1 MPKIKY
7 KKLGKTN
14 RKVSICGFGGYRIDS
29 RIKNHE
35 EALKYALESGI
46 NLVDTSTNYADGES
60 EILIGKVLKK
70 LGKSKREKITVV
82 SKVGYI
88 QGSNLEEAKKKDYA
102 EVVNCSPDLRHCIHP
117 DFIKDQLDKSLK
129 RLEQK
134 YIDVYLL
141 HNPEYFLNYTFGMEL
156 DELRKEYYRRIK
168 KAFEYLESEVKKG
181 RIKYYGVS
189 SNTFVESSDKQNFT
203 SLEKLLEVAKE
214 VSTKNKFA
222 VVQAPLNILE
232 KGAFNNKNQ
241 SDRTSFLEKAY
252 KSNLGVLANRPLNA
266 IKNNRLK
273 RLADFEIKED
283 RSEEEVKKL
292 IEQLKNLEKEIREN
306 FLGRVKKDEKK
317 VVNQYMS
324 IGKILDTNL
333 GNIQGASHFGEIR
346 KMYLVPRVNYAITQ
360 IYDANEGDHTV
371 RTKLN
376 KYATQVNITLN
387 SIESI
392 FAKKANEEN
401 KEFHEK
407 LDQFIPAKNQSLP
420 LSQKAVMMN
429 NSLKEVTSTLVGM
442 RSIQYVDDALNSMKP
457 EYFKKAVEFWKTN
470 N

>member
-1 MPKIKY
+1 
-7 KKLGKTN
+7 
-14 RKVSICGFGGYRIDS
+14 
-29 RIKNHE
+29 
-35 EALKYALESGI
+35 
-46 NLVDTSTNYADGES
+46 
-60 EILIGKVLKK
+60 
-70 LGKSKREKITVV
+70 
-82 SKVGYI
+82 
-88 QGSNLEEAKKKDYA
+88 
-102 EVVNCSPDLRHCIHP
+102 
-117 DFIKDQLDKSLK
+117 
-129 RLEQK
+129 
-134 YIDVYLL
+134 
-141 HNPEYFLNYTFGMEL
+141 
-156 DELRKEYYRRIK
+156 
-168 KAFEYLESEVKKG
+168 
-181 RIKYYGVS
+181 
-189 SNTFVESSDKQNFT
+189 
-203 SLEKLLEVAKE
+203 
-214 VSTKNKFA
+214 

-306 FLGRVKKDEKK
+306 FLGKVKKDEKK

>member
-14 RKVSICGFGGYRIDS
+14 RKVSICGFGGYRIDA

-35 EALKYALESGI
+35 EALKYALENGI

-60 EILIGKVLKK
+60 EVLIGKVLKD
-70 LGKSKREKITVV
+70 LGKTKREKITLV

-88 QGSNLEEAKKKDYA
+88 QGENLEEVKKKEYP
-102 EVVNCSPDLRHCIHP
+102 EVVNCAPDLQHCIHP
-117 DFIKDQLDKSLK
+117 NFIKDQLDKTLK
-129 RLEQK
+129 RLGQK
-134 YIDVYLL
+134 YVDVYLL
-141 HNPEYFLNYTFGMEL
+141 HNPEYYLNYTFGMEL
-156 DELRKEYYRRIK
+156 DELREEYYRRIK
-168 KAFEYLESEVKKG
+168 QAFEYLEKEVKKG

-189 SNTFVESSDKQNFT
+189 SNTFVESPDKQNFT
-203 SLEKLLEVAKE
+203 SLEKVLEAADS
-214 VSTKNKFA
+214 VSSKNKFA

-232 KGAFNNKNQ
+232 KGGFNNKNQ
-241 SDRTSFLEKAY
+241 SDGTSFLEKAN
-252 KSNLGVLANRPLNA
+252 KNNLGVLVNRPLNA

-283 RSEEEVKKL
+283 RGEQEVKKL
-292 IEQLKNLEKEIREN
+292 IEQLRNLEKEIREN
-306 FLGRVKKDEKK
+306 FLGKVKQDERRI
-317 VVNQYMS
+317 VNQYMS
-324 IGKILDTNL
+324 LGKILDTNL
-333 GNIQGASHFGEIR
+333 DNIQGASHFSEIR

-360 IYDANEGDHTV
+360 IFEANEGDYTV

-401 KEFHEK
+401 KEYHDE
-407 LDQFIPAKNQSLP
+407 LDNYIPAKNKNMP
-420 LSQKAVMMN
+420 LSQKAIMMN
-429 NSLKEVTSTLVGM
+429 NSLKEVTTTLIGM
-442 RSIQYVDDALNSMKP
+442 RSTQYVDDVLNSMKP
-457 EYFKKAVEFWKTN
+457 EYFKKAVEFWKKKD
-470 N
+470 